1 MTGSR
6 RSRGRCWRSRRPNRG
21 TGGGDGGMDVGQSS
35 TRSRPRR
42 GDLLASL
49 NSESSARATTG
60 GDAGG
65 RGRTRA
71 CDISTSTVESATS
84 ACVGVSPDAAAV
96 SSTSTE
102 HDAPRC
108 GAGMRGIGWCSGSR
122 RAARNRSP
130 PRAKRRR
137 GRLVVSR
144 VGAEG
149 ATRGPLPP
157 SRISDPASFGGGA
170 RWTSLRLDEPPLGW
184 CASVSTA
191 WR

>member
-1 MTGSR
+1 MGVGRVRPGDGRFPDGGSRRLSLWRSEPNGQRAGRRGVGSVGAEGGGAPMTGSR

-71 CDISTSTVESATS
+71 CDISTSTVESATR

-108 GAGMRGIGWCSGSR
+108 GAGMRGIGWCSRSR
-122 RAARNRSP
+122 RAKKPESAASQATTTRP
-130 PRAKRRR
+130 PR
-137 GRLVVSR
+137 
-144 VGAEG
+144 
-149 ATRGPLPP
+149 
-157 SRISDPASFGGGA
+157 
-170 RWTSLRLDEPPLGW
+170 
-184 CASVSTA
+184 C
-191 WR
+191 